1 MKRSKSLEIKKSVI
15 NRDESTLEFFSKLKN
30 ADIHKNQNFNDI
42 LFMPHISRSIKL
54 PKFVF
59 NFIPLPAFNF

>member
-30 ADIHKNQNFNDI
+30 AETHKNQNFSSI
-42 LFMPHISRSIKL
+42 LIESRHLMKMK
-54 PKFVF
+54 PKEP
-59 NFIPLPAFNF
+59 NESE

>member
-30 ADIHKNQNFNDI
+30 ADIHKNQNFSSI
-42 LFMPHISRSIKL
+42 LIESRNLLKMK
-54 PKFVF
+54 PKEPI
-59 NFIPLPAFNF
+59 NLE

>member
-30 ADIHKNQNFNDI
+30 AETHKNQNFSSI
-42 LFMPHISRSIKL
+42 LIESRHLMKIK
-54 PKFVF
+54 PKEP
-59 NFIPLPAFNF
+59 NESE